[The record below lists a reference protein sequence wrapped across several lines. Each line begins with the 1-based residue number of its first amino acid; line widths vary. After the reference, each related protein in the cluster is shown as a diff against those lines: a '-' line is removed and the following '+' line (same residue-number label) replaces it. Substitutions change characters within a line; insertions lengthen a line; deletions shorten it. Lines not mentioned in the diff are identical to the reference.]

1 MGHVEASDIG
11 ATTNE
16 LFEHLFALGGR
27 TQGENDLGLTQR
39 RFEVGHDLGTTLS
52 DLEDRRNREDLEST

>member
-1 MGHVEASDIG
+1 
-11 ATTNE
+11 